1 VRQGRQGHRL
11 YDWAFIRLDRDDA
24 APGGA
29 PGDQAGQHWLLVRR
43 NHKTGELA
51 FYRCWMPRPV
61 PLATLVRVAGIRWT
75 VEERFQTGKGLVGLD
90 QHQVRRWRSWYR
102 WVTLAMLA
110 HAFLVVAAVTERICG
125 PSPSELIPLTCN
137 EVQHLFAAL
146 VARPVED
153 LGHRLR
159 WSVWRRRH
167 QQRARTCHYRRQA
180 AWQP

>member
-11 YDWAFIRLDRDDA
+11 YDWAFIRLDHSHGGP
-24 APGGA
+24 APD
-29 PGDQAGQHWLLVRR
+29 DQAGQYWLLIRR
-43 NHKTGELA
+43 NQRTGELA
-51 FYRCWMPRPV
+51 FYRCWMPRLV
-61 PLATLVRVAGIRWT
+61 PLAMLVRVAGTRWT

-90 QHQVRRWRSWYR
+90 QHQVRRRRSWYR

-110 HAFLVVAAVTERICG
+110 HAFLVVAAVTEHLCRPP
-125 PSPSELIPLTCN
+125 PSGLIPLTCN

-159 WSVWRRRH
+159 WSAWRRRH
-167 QQRARTCHYRRQA
+167 QARARSCHYRRQA